1 MFKIQIKNL
10 KVKAK
15 IGVSLSERKKYQLL
29 IVTLDFNYHIPN
41 KTNRDNVKFL
51 KDYSV
56 IIKYLKDF
64 IMKSRYKTLEKLIT
78 ESKRRLKK
86 QFQLKSINLK
96 IDKPSVA
103 KKYGCDSISVEE

>member
-10 KVKAK
+10 KVKTK
-15 IGVSLSERKKYQLL
+15 IGVSLSERKKFQLL
-29 IVTLDFNYHIPN
+29 IITLNFSYQIPN
-41 KTNRDNVKFL
+41 NTNQDNIKFL

-64 IMKSRYKTLEKLIT
+64 IIKSRYKTLEKLIT
-78 ESKRRLKK
+78 ESKKRLKK